1 MSLLKSILDS
11 NYTKVAKS
19 INKGYQ
25 VNDTLN
31 TNPPMS
37 MLDIAIQTNEANPSE
52 KANSIIDLLKSK
64 GGLTYAELLVTK
76 ARNNLPPLSVK
87 GTIRGNI
94 KKTGIAGL
102 PRRGGFRRTRRSTRK
117 NRD

>member
-1 MSLLKSILDS
+1 MSLLKAILDS
-11 NYTKVAKS
+11 NYTKAAKS
-19 INKGYQ
+19 INRGYK

-31 TNPPMS
+31 TKPPMS
-37 MLDIAIQTNEANPSE
+37 MLDIAIQTREASPSE
-52 KANSIIDLLKSK
+52 KADSIIDLLKSK

-102 PRRGGFRRTRRSTRK
+102 PRGGFRRSRRTRK
-117 NRD
+117 NRN